1 MMLFSGFFSGF
12 SGVDRFSARD
22 FSLMTLQQLRYA
34 LAVAAH
40 HSFNE
45 AARAVFVTQPTLST
59 ALRELEEE
67 LGIQIFE
74 RSSRGIEITPD
85 GMEFLGYARKVIE
98 QADELRERFAPG
110 KPRMIRY
117 TVSSQHYSFVVSAF
131 IRLVNAFGVESY
143 DFCLRETRTMS
154 IITDVRSLTADI
166 GILYLSDHNRKVLE
180 RCFRE
185 NDLEFTGL
193 MEVSPHI
200 FVSSGSPLTS
210 RKKVSFGDLAGMPL
224 ISFEQ
229 GSYSSDYF
237 DEELIRDQSG
247 NKVIRVSDRAT
258 LFNLLRGLNG
268 YTVSSGVISRELNPD
283 VAAIPLESDARM
295 TIGYILRKG
304 IKISGLTETFIAN
317 LKQCLREP
325 DAGCVR
331 GR

>member
-1 MMLFSGFFSGF
+1 
-12 SGVDRFSARD
+12 
-22 FSLMTLQQLRYA
+22 MTLQQLRYA
-34 LAVAAH
+34 LAVASY

-59 ALRELEEE
+59 ALRDLEEE

-74 RSSRGIEITPD
+74 RSSRGIEITSD
-85 GMEFLGYARKVIE
+85 GVEFLGYARKVIE
-98 QADELRERFAPG
+98 QADELREHFMPDR
-110 KPRMIRY
+110 PRMIRY

-131 IRLVNAFGVESY
+131 IKLVNAFGVESY

-154 IITDVRSLTADI
+154 IITDVHNLSADI
-166 GILYLSDHNRKVLE
+166 GIIYLSGHNRKVLE
-180 RCFRE
+180 RYFRE
-185 NDLEFTGL
+185 YDLEFHDL
-193 MEVSPHI
+193 REVSPHI
-200 FVSSGSPLTS
+200 FVSSASSLVS
-210 RKKVSFGDLAGMPL
+210 RERVSFADLAGMPL

-229 GSYSSDYF
+229 GNYSSDYF

-295 TIGYILRKG
+295 TIGYVLRKG
-304 IKISGLTETFIAN
+304 IKVTGLTESFIMY
-317 LKQCLREP
+317 LKSCLGEP
-325 DAGCVR
+325 DSAG
-331 GR
+331 GHGDTLSE